1 MKRTILTALL
11 LNLLVACSNTSY
23 EIETLRTV
31 IGQGEAGPDPRVQAL
46 IYAGAPRLQVGFLES
61 GLAGTM
67 VLEGE
72 RDGVRTWLSVDGA
85 ALLTRDGMVVAE
97 RGFGGGM
104 MASDVSQPLAAV
116 QTGREAQVVRFHSFL
131 TGNDEIVTRSYKCR
145 IEDRGE
151 TEILVEGK
159 PVATRLMRE
168 TCRNTDQEFLNLY
181 WFSRASGRMVQ
192 SRQWLGDFLG
202 VVTMREVRGR
212 GA

>member
-1 MKRTILTALL
+1 MKRAILIAVL
-11 LNLLVACSNTSY
+11 LNLMVACSNTSY
-23 EIETLRTV
+23 EIETLRTA
-31 IGQGEAGPDPRVQAL
+31 IGQGDARPDPRVQSL
-46 IYAGAPRLQVGFLES
+46 IDAGAPRLQVGFLKS

-97 RGFGGGM
+97 RGFGGGLM
-104 MASDVSQPLAAV
+104 SSDVSQPLAAIRS
-116 QTGREAQVVRFHSFL
+116 GREGEVTRFHSFL

-151 TEILVEGK
+151 KEILVQGK

-168 TCRNTDQEFLNLY
+168 TCRNTDHEFLNLY

-202 VVTMREVRGR
+202 VVTMREVRGQ